1 MCCYFSLHL
10 IAPLQSP
17 NELFESKPS
26 KILLAAPTNIL
37 YFKICTQWNPRG
49 CKYSS
54 WSRFHFSKCV
64 GWIKRNLFCDA
75 FWKRGKTPEG
85 KCNDSFNTF
94 HGMRIGVMT
103 FMETSWRTF
112 ECMARTCRVVW
123 RLYLWPHNFG
133 FLELEL
139 GPIKGCAI
147 QIWVWARLK
156 RTSRFQDLRGCGIS
170 IERYCSIQRSFTE
183 HLWFMRHWG
192 YKHVTLSLNSS
203 GQSLGEG
210 RTGGPVQ
217 FSRCYGGG
225 RYRVLWEKRG
235 HIT

>member
-1 MCCYFSLHL
+1 MNYLKVNPQKYYWQHL
-10 IAPLQSP
+10 QI
-17 NELFESKPS
+17 FC
-26 KILLAAPTNIL
+26 ILKSVHSGTLEVVNIL
-37 YFKICTQWNPRG
+37 VDPGFTLANVLAESRG
-49 CKYSS
+49 S
-54 WSRFHFSKCV
+54 
-64 GWIKRNLFCDA
+64 NLFCDA

-85 KCNDSFNTF
+85 KCTDSFNTF
-94 HGMRIGVMT
+94 YGMRIGVMT

-147 QIWVWARLK
+147 QIWVWAKLK

-170 IERYCSIQRSFTE
+170 IGWYCSVQQSFTE
-183 HLWFMRHWG
+183 HLLFLRHWG

-210 RTGGPVQ
+210 RTGGSIQ
-217 FSRCYGGG
+217 FSRCCGGG